1 MKWPVVNDTGHFLS
15 IDNGLSIE
23 LTGKLRHKQGS
34 VSPKAWKNRMKFL
47 GKVLLTLLLLLVL
60 SVVLCYVLIQTRWAA
75 SWLSRWVSDN
85 SEYRLSLG
93 KIDHSWSAPGQISL
107 SNITLG
113 KANQPPFLIAQ
124 QALLGLSWRQL
135 TEPHHFLN
143 LQLQNGSLILNNTA
157 SPLPLQ
163 ADTLQLTN
171 MALNTTIEP
180 KNSATQWQI
189 TAQKVNGGL
198 VPWQPQPG
206 NSLGEKTQFQF
217 SAGSL
222 TVNGITA
229 QQLYLQ
235 GSVEKNALTLTNF
248 GANIAQGELTGNASQ
263 SADGSWL
270 VERLRLSNIRLQTA
284 ATLEHVWQTF
294 LQLPPITLKRF
305 DLIDARVEGKNWA
318 FNDLDLTLKNI
329 TFKQSD
335 WQTDDGELAFNAGD
349 IIKGNIH
356 LIDPIATFSLSPAG
370 VAINQ
375 FSTRWQ
381 DGLLRA
387 QGNWARDT
395 HRLQLDELTLVAL
408 VYTLPSDWKQQWQ
421 QTLPNWLSEVYVSK
435 LSANRNLLI
444 DISPDF
450 PFQITSLDASGTHLL
465 LAKNHQW
472 GIWSGSLMLN
482 AGNAT
487 FNKNDVR
494 RPSLALNA
502 NEQHITFSD
511 LSAFTKEGLLEATGS
526 IDQTPARSLS
536 LILTG
541 RAVNLDILQNWG
553 WPALPLQGLGNLKL
567 QIKGNLATDTALKTT
582 INGSLQATDS
592 HGQQVSQIIE
602 HGEVQNVARQ

>member
-1 MKWPVVNDTGHFLS
+1 
-15 IDNGLSIE
+15 
-23 LTGKLRHKQGS
+23 
-34 VSPKAWKNRMKFL
+34 MKFL

-60 SVVLCYVLIQTRWAA
+60 SIVLCYVLLQTCWAA
-75 SWLSRWVSDN
+75 GWLSRWVSDN

-93 KIDHSWSAPGQISL
+93 KIDHSWSQPGQVSFTDV
-107 SNITLG
+107 TLG
-113 KANQPPFLIAQ
+113 RAKQPAFLIAQ
-124 QALLGLSWRQL
+124 QAVLGLSWRQL
-135 TEPHHFLN
+135 TEPRHFLSLN
-143 LQLQNGSLILNNTA
+143 LQNGSLTLNNST

-163 ADTLQLTN
+163 ADTLRLTN

-180 KNSATQWQI
+180 QNKADQWKVTGQ
-189 TAQKVNGGL
+189 QVNGGL
-198 VPWQPQPG
+198 IPWQPLPG
-206 NSLGEKTQFQF
+206 NSLGENAQFQF

-222 TVNGITA
+222 TINGITA
-229 QQLYLQ
+229 EKLYLQ
-235 GSVEKNALTLTNF
+235 GSIQKNALNLSNF
-248 GANIAQGELTGNASQ
+248 GADIAQGELTGNASQ

-270 VERLRLSNIRLQTA
+270 VDRLRLSNIRLQTP
-284 ATLEHVWQTF
+284 ATLEDVWNTF

-329 TFKQSD
+329 TFKQGD
-335 WQTDDGELAFNAGD
+335 WQSDEGELSLNAGD

-356 LIDPIATFSLSPAG
+356 LIDPIATFTLSPAG

-381 DGLLRA
+381 DGLLRT
-387 QGNWARDT
+387 QGNWLRDS

-408 VYTLPSDWKQQWQ
+408 VYTLPTDWKQQWQ

-435 LSANRNLLI
+435 LNANRNLLI

-450 PFQITSLDASGTHLL
+450 PFQITSLDAAGTNLL

-472 GIWSGSLMLN
+472 GVWSGSLMLN

-487 FNKNDVR
+487 FNKNDVH
-494 RPSLALNA
+494 RPSLALSA
-502 NEQHITFSD
+502 NEQQITVSD
-511 LSAFTKEGLLEATGS
+511 LSAFTKEGLLEATAT
-526 IDQTPARSLS
+526 IDQTPGRALS
-536 LILTG
+536 LALTG
-541 RAVNLDILQNWG
+541 RSVDLNILQNWG

-567 QIKGNLATDTALKTT
+567 RISGNLTADKPLKPT

-592 HGQQVSQIIE
+592 HGQQVNQTMQN
-602 HGEVQNVARQ
+602 GEVHGVAGQ

>member
-1 MKWPVVNDTGHFLS
+1 
-15 IDNGLSIE
+15 
-23 LTGKLRHKQGS
+23 
-34 VSPKAWKNRMKFL
+34 MKFL

-60 SVVLCYVLIQTRWAA
+60 SIVLCYVLLQTCWAA
-75 SWLSRWVSDN
+75 GWLSRWVSDN

-93 KIDHSWSAPGQISL
+93 KIDHSWSQPGQVSFTDV
-107 SNITLG
+107 TLG
-113 KANQPPFLIAQ
+113 RAKQPAFLIAQ
-124 QALLGLSWRQL
+124 QAVLGLSWRQL
-135 TEPHHFLN
+135 TEPRHFLSLN
-143 LQLQNGSLILNNTA
+143 LQNGSLTLNNST

-163 ADTLQLTN
+163 ADTLRLTN

-180 KNSATQWQI
+180 QNKADQWKVTGQ
-189 TAQKVNGGL
+189 QVNGGL
-198 VPWQPQPG
+198 IPWQPLPG
-206 NSLGEKTQFQF
+206 NSLGENAQFQF

-222 TVNGITA
+222 TINGITA
-229 QQLYLQ
+229 EKLYLQ
-235 GSVEKNALTLTNF
+235 GSIQKNALNLSNF
-248 GANIAQGELTGNASQ
+248 GADIAQGELTGNASQ

-270 VERLRLSNIRLQTA
+270 VDRLRSSNIRLQTP
-284 ATLEHVWQTF
+284 ATLEDVWNTF

-329 TFKQSD
+329 TFKQGD
-335 WQTDDGELAFNAGD
+335 WQSDEGELSLNAGD

-356 LIDPIATFSLSPAG
+356 LIDPIATFTLSPAG

-381 DGLLRA
+381 DGLLRT
-387 QGNWARDT
+387 QGNWLRDS

-408 VYTLPSDWKQQWQ
+408 VYTLPTDWKQQWQ

-435 LSANRNLLI
+435 LNANRNLLI

-450 PFQITSLDASGTHLL
+450 PFQITSLDAAGTNLL

-472 GIWSGSLMLN
+472 GVWSGSLMLN

-494 RPSLALNA
+494 RPSLALSA
-502 NEQHITFSD
+502 NEQQITVSD
-511 LSAFTKEGLLEATGS
+511 LSAFTKEGLLEATAT
-526 IDQTPARSLS
+526 IDQTPGRALS
-536 LILTG
+536 LALTG
-541 RAVNLDILQNWG
+541 RSVDLNILQNWG

-567 QIKGNLATDTALKTT
+567 RISGNLTADKPLKPT

-592 HGQQVSQIIE
+592 HGQQVNQTMQN
-602 HGEVQNVARQ
+602 GEVHGVAGQ

>member
-1 MKWPVVNDTGHFLS
+1 
-15 IDNGLSIE
+15 
-23 LTGKLRHKQGS
+23 
-34 VSPKAWKNRMKFL
+34 MKFL

-60 SVVLCYVLIQTRWAA
+60 SIVLCYVLLQTSWAA
-75 SWLSRWVSDN
+75 GWLSRWVSDN

-93 KIDHSWSAPGQISL
+93 KIDHSWSQPGQVSFTDV
-107 SNITLG
+107 TLG
-113 KANQPPFLIAQ
+113 RAKQPAFLIAQ
-124 QALLGLSWRQL
+124 QAVLGLSWRQL
-135 TEPHHFLN
+135 TEPRHFLSLN
-143 LQLQNGSLILNNTA
+143 LQNGSLTLNNST

-163 ADTLQLTN
+163 ADTLRLTN

-180 KNSATQWQI
+180 QNKADQW
-189 TAQKVNGGL
+189 KVTGQQVTGGL
-198 VPWQPQPG
+198 IPWQPLPG
-206 NSLGEKTQFQF
+206 NSLGENAQFQF

-222 TVNGITA
+222 TINGITA
-229 QQLYLQ
+229 EKLYLQ
-235 GSVEKNALTLTNF
+235 GSIQKNTLTLSNF
-248 GANIAQGELTGNASQ
+248 GADIAQGELTGNASQ

-270 VERLRLSNIRLQTA
+270 VDRLRLSNIRLQTPA
-284 ATLEHVWQTF
+284 SLEDVWNTF

-329 TFKQSD
+329 TFKQGD
-335 WQTDDGELAFNAGD
+335 WQSDEGELSLNAGD

-356 LIDPIATFSLSPAG
+356 LIDPIATFTLSTPG

-381 DGLLRA
+381 DGLLRT
-387 QGNWARDT
+387 QGNWQRDS

-408 VYTLPSDWKQQWQ
+408 VYTLPTDWKQQWQ

-435 LSANRNLLI
+435 LNANRNLLI

-450 PFQITSLDASGTHLL
+450 PFQITSLDAAGTNLL

-472 GIWSGSLMLN
+472 GMWSGSLMLN

-494 RPSLALNA
+494 RPSLALSA
-502 NEQHITFSD
+502 NEQQITVSD
-511 LSAFTKEGLLEATGS
+511 LSAFTKEGLLEATAT
-526 IDQTPARSLS
+526 IDQTPGRALS
-536 LILTG
+536 LALTG
-541 RAVNLDILQNWG
+541 RSVDLNILQNWG
-553 WPALPLQGLGNLKL
+553 WSALPLQGLGNLKL
-567 QIKGNLATDTALKTT
+567 RISGNLTADKPLKPT

-592 HGQQVSQIIE
+592 HGQQVNQTMQN
-602 HGEVQNVARQ
+602 GEVHGVAGQ

>member
-1 MKWPVVNDTGHFLS
+1 
-15 IDNGLSIE
+15 
-23 LTGKLRHKQGS
+23 
-34 VSPKAWKNRMKFL
+34 MKFL

-60 SVVLCYVLIQTRWAA
+60 SIVLCYVLLQTSWAA
-75 SWLSRWVSDN
+75 GWLSRWVSDN

-93 KIDHSWSAPGQISL
+93 KIDHSWSQPGQVSFTDV
-107 SNITLG
+107 TLG
-113 KANQPPFLIAQ
+113 RAKQPAFLIAQ
-124 QALLGLSWRQL
+124 QAVLGLSWRQL
-135 TEPHHFLN
+135 TEPRHFLSLN
-143 LQLQNGSLILNNTA
+143 LQNGSLTLNNST

-163 ADTLQLTN
+163 ADTLRLTN

-180 KNSATQWQI
+180 QNKADQWKVTGQ
-189 TAQKVNGGL
+189 QVNGGL
-198 VPWQPQPG
+198 IPWQPLPG
-206 NSLGEKTQFQF
+206 NSLGENAQFQF

-222 TVNGITA
+222 TINGITA
-229 QQLYLQ
+229 EKLYLQ
-235 GSVEKNALTLTNF
+235 GSIQKNALNLSNF
-248 GANIAQGELTGNASQ
+248 GADIAQGELTGNASQ

-270 VERLRLSNIRLQTA
+270 VDRLRLSNIRLQTP
-284 ATLEHVWQTF
+284 ATLEDVWNTF

-329 TFKQSD
+329 TFKQGD
-335 WQTDDGELAFNAGD
+335 WQSDEGELSLNAGD

-356 LIDPIATFSLSPAG
+356 LIDPIATFTLSPAG

-381 DGLLRA
+381 DGLLRT
-387 QGNWARDT
+387 QGNWLRDS

-408 VYTLPSDWKQQWQ
+408 VYTLPTDWKQQWQ

-435 LSANRNLLI
+435 LNANRNLLI

-450 PFQITSLDASGTHLL
+450 PFQITSLDAAGTNLL

-472 GIWSGSLMLN
+472 GVWSGSLMLN

-494 RPSLALNA
+494 RPSLALSA
-502 NEQHITFSD
+502 NEQQITVSD
-511 LSAFTKEGLLEATGS
+511 LSAFTKEGLLEATAT
-526 IDQTPARSLS
+526 IDQTPGRALS
-536 LILTG
+536 LALTG
-541 RAVNLDILQNWG
+541 RSVDLNILQSWG

-567 QIKGNLATDTALKTT
+567 RISGNLTADKPLKPT

-592 HGQQVSQIIE
+592 HGQQVNQTMQN
-602 HGEVQNVARQ
+602 GEVHGVAGQ

>member
-1 MKWPVVNDTGHFLS
+1 
-15 IDNGLSIE
+15 
-23 LTGKLRHKQGS
+23 
-34 VSPKAWKNRMKFL
+34 MKFL

-60 SVVLCYVLIQTRWAA
+60 CYVLLQTSWAA
-75 SWLSRWVSDN
+75 GWLSRWVSDN

-93 KIDHSWSAPGQISL
+93 KIDHSWSQPGQVSFTDV
-107 SNITLG
+107 TLG
-113 KANQPPFLIAQ
+113 RAKQPAFLIAQ
-124 QALLGLSWRQL
+124 QAVLGLSWRQL
-135 TEPHHFLN
+135 TEPRHFLSLN
-143 LQLQNGSLILNNTA
+143 LQNGSLTLNNST

-163 ADTLQLTN
+163 ADTLRLTN

-180 KNSATQWQI
+180 QNKADQWKVTGQ
-189 TAQKVNGGL
+189 QVNGGL
-198 VPWQPQPG
+198 IPWQPLPG
-206 NSLGEKTQFQF
+206 NSLGENAQFQF

-222 TVNGITA
+222 TINGITA
-229 QQLYLQ
+229 EKLYLQ
-235 GSVEKNALTLTNF
+235 GSIQKNALNLSNF
-248 GANIAQGELTGNASQ
+248 GADIAQGELTGNASQ

-270 VERLRLSNIRLQTA
+270 VDRLRLSNIRLQTP
-284 ATLEHVWQTF
+284 ATLEDVWNTF

-329 TFKQSD
+329 TFKQGD
-335 WQTDDGELAFNAGD
+335 WQSDEGELSLNAGD

-356 LIDPIATFSLSPAG
+356 LIDPIATFTLSPAG

-381 DGLLRA
+381 DGLLRT
-387 QGNWARDT
+387 QGNWLRDS

-408 VYTLPSDWKQQWQ
+408 VYTLPTDWKQQWQ

-435 LSANRNLLI
+435 LNANRNLLI

-450 PFQITSLDASGTHLL
+450 PFQITSLDAAGTNLL

-472 GIWSGSLMLN
+472 GVWSGSLMLN

-494 RPSLALNA
+494 RPSLALSA
-502 NEQHITFSD
+502 NEQQITVSD
-511 LSAFTKEGLLEATGS
+511 LSAFTKEGLLEATAT
-526 IDQTPARSLS
+526 IDQTPGRALS
-536 LILTG
+536 LALTG
-541 RAVNLDILQNWG
+541 RSVDLNILQNWG

-567 QIKGNLATDTALKTT
+567 RISGNLTADKPLKPT

-592 HGQQVSQIIE
+592 HGQQVNQTMQN
-602 HGEVQNVARQ
+602 GEVHGVAGQ

>member
-1 MKWPVVNDTGHFLS
+1 
-15 IDNGLSIE
+15 
-23 LTGKLRHKQGS
+23 
-34 VSPKAWKNRMKFL
+34 MKFL

-60 SVVLCYVLIQTRWAA
+60 SVVLCYVLLQTSWAA
-75 SWLSRWVSDN
+75 GWLSRWVSDN

-93 KIDHSWSAPGQISL
+93 KIDHSWSQPGQVSFTDV
-107 SNITLG
+107 TLG
-113 KANQPPFLIAQ
+113 RAKQPAFLIAQ
-124 QALLGLSWRQL
+124 QAVLGLSWRQL
-135 TEPHHFLN
+135 TEPRHFLSLN
-143 LQLQNGSLILNNTA
+143 LQNGSLTLNNST

-163 ADTLQLTN
+163 ADTLRLTN

-180 KNSATQWQI
+180 QNKANQW
-189 TAQKVNGGL
+189 KVTGQQVTGGL
-198 VPWQPQPG
+198 IPWLPLAG
-206 NSLGEKTQFQF
+206 NSLGENAQFQF

-222 TVNGITA
+222 TINGITA
-229 QQLYLQ
+229 EKLYLQ
-235 GSVEKNALTLTNF
+235 GSIQKNALTLSNF
-248 GANIAQGELTGNASQ
+248 GADIAQGELTGNASQ

-270 VERLRLSNIRLQTA
+270 VDRLRLSNIRLQTP
-284 ATLEHVWQTF
+284 ATLEDVWNTF

-329 TFKQSD
+329 TFKQGD
-335 WQTDDGELAFNAGD
+335 WQSDEGELSLNAGD

-356 LIDPIATFSLSPAG
+356 LIDPIATFTLSPAG

-381 DGLLRA
+381 DGLLRT
-387 QGNWARDT
+387 QGNWLRDS

-408 VYTLPSDWKQQWQ
+408 VYTLPTDWKQQWQ
-421 QTLPNWLSEVYVSK
+421 QTLPNWLSEVYISK

-450 PFQITSLDASGTHLL
+450 PFQITSLDAAGTNLL

-472 GIWSGSLMLN
+472 GVWSGSLMLN

-494 RPSLALNA
+494 RPSLALSA
-502 NEQHITFSD
+502 NEQQITVSD
-511 LSAFTKEGLLEATGS
+511 LSAFTTEGLLEANAT
-526 IDQTPARSLS
+526 IDQTPTRTFSLA
-536 LILTG
+536 LTG
-541 RAVNLDILQNWG
+541 RSVDLNILQNWG
-553 WPALPLQGLGNLKL
+553 WPTLPLQGLGNLKL
-567 QIKGNLATDTALKTT
+567 QIKGSLAADKPLKPT

-592 HGQQVSQIIE
+592 HGQQVNQTMQ
-602 HGEVQNVARQ
+602 HGEVHGVAGQ

>member
-1 MKWPVVNDTGHFLS
+1 
-15 IDNGLSIE
+15 
-23 LTGKLRHKQGS
+23 
-34 VSPKAWKNRMKFL
+34 MKFL

-60 SVVLCYVLIQTRWAA
+60 SIVLCYVLLQTSWAA
-75 SWLSRWVSDN
+75 GWLSRWVSDN

-93 KIDHSWSAPGQISL
+93 KIDHSWSQPRQVSFTDV
-107 SNITLG
+107 TLG
-113 KANQPPFLIAQ
+113 RAKQPAFLIAQ
-124 QALLGLSWRQL
+124 QAVLGLSWRQL
-135 TEPHHFLN
+135 TEPRHFLSLN
-143 LQLQNGSLILNNTA
+143 LQNGSLTLNNST

-163 ADTLQLTN
+163 ADTLRLTN

-180 KNSATQWQI
+180 QNKADQW
-189 TAQKVNGGL
+189 KVTGQQVTGGL
-198 VPWQPQPG
+198 IPWQPLPG
-206 NSLGEKTQFQF
+206 NSLGENAQFQF

-222 TVNGITA
+222 TINGITA
-229 QQLYLQ
+229 EKLYLQ
-235 GSVEKNALTLTNF
+235 GSIQKNTLTLSNF
-248 GANIAQGELTGNASQ
+248 GADIAQGELTGNASQ

-270 VERLRLSNIRLQTA
+270 VDRLRLSNIRLQTPA
-284 ATLEHVWQTF
+284 SLEDVWNTF

-329 TFKQSD
+329 TFKQGD
-335 WQTDDGELAFNAGD
+335 WQSDEGELSLNAGD

-356 LIDPIATFSLSPAG
+356 LIDPIATFTLSPAG

-381 DGLLRA
+381 DGLLRT
-387 QGNWARDT
+387 QGNWLRDS

-408 VYTLPSDWKQQWQ
+408 VYTLPTDWKQQWQ
-421 QTLPNWLSEVYVSK
+421 QTLPNWLSEVYISK
-435 LSANRNLLI
+435 LNANRNLLI

-450 PFQITSLDASGTHLL
+450 PFQITSLDAAGTNLL

-472 GIWSGSLMLN
+472 GMWSGSLMLN

-494 RPSLALNA
+494 RPSLALSA
-502 NEQHITFSD
+502 NEQQITVSD
-511 LSAFTKEGLLEATGS
+511 LSAFTKEGLLEATAT
-526 IDQTPARSLS
+526 IDQTPGRALS
-536 LILTG
+536 LALTG
-541 RAVNLDILQNWG
+541 RSVDLNILQNWG

-567 QIKGNLATDTALKTT
+567 RISGNLTADKPLKPT

-592 HGQQVSQIIE
+592 HGQQINQTMQN
-602 HGEVQNVARQ
+602 GEVHGVAGQ

>member
-1 MKWPVVNDTGHFLS
+1 
-15 IDNGLSIE
+15 
-23 LTGKLRHKQGS
+23 
-34 VSPKAWKNRMKFL
+34 MKFL

-60 SVVLCYVLIQTRWAA
+60 SVVLCYVLLQTSWAA
-75 SWLSRWVSDN
+75 GWLSRWVSDN

-93 KIDHSWSAPGQISL
+93 KIDHSWSQPGQISF
-107 SNITLG
+107 SDITLG
-113 KANQPPFLIAQ
+113 RANQPPFLVAQ
-124 QALLGLSWRQL
+124 QALFGLSWRQL
-135 TEPHHFLN
+135 TEPRHLLSLN
-143 LQLQNGSLILNNTA
+143 LQNGRLILSNSP

-171 MALNTTIEP
+171 MALDTTLEA
-180 KNSATQWQI
+180 KNSAAQWKIAGQQV
-189 TAQKVNGGL
+189 TGGL

-206 NSLGEKTQFQF
+206 NSLGENAQFQF

-222 TVNGITA
+222 TINGITA

-235 GSVEKNALTLTNF
+235 GSIQKNALTLTNF
-248 GANIAQGELTGNASQ
+248 GADIAQGELTGNASQ
-263 SADGSWL
+263 AADGSWL
-270 VERLRLSNIRLQTA
+270 VDRLRLSNIRLQTPA
-284 ATLEHVWQTF
+284 SIDDVWNTF

-305 DLIDARVEGKNWA
+305 DLIDARVEGKSWA

-329 TFKQSD
+329 TFKQGD
-335 WQTDDGELAFNAGD
+335 WQTEDGELSFNAGD

-356 LIDPIATFSLSPAG
+356 LIDPIATFALSPAG

-381 DGLLRA
+381 DGLLRT

-408 VYTLPSDWKQQWQ
+408 VYTLPADWKQQWQ
-421 QTLPNWLSEVYVSK
+421 QTLPSWLSEVYVGK

-450 PFQITSLDASGTHLL
+450 PFQITSLDAAGTNLL

-472 GIWSGSLMLN
+472 GVWSGSLMLN

-487 FNKNDVR
+487 FNKNDIR

-502 NEQHITFSD
+502 NEQQITFSE
-511 LSAFTKEGLLEATGS
+511 LSAFTKEGLLESTAS
-526 IDQTPARSLS
+526 IDQTPARALS
-536 LILTG
+536 LALTG
-541 RAVNLDILQNWG
+541 RSVNLDILQNWG

-567 QIKGNLATDTALKTT
+567 QIKGSLAADTPLKPTVS
-582 INGSLQATDS
+582 GSLQATDS
-592 HGQQVSQIIE
+592 NGQQVNQTMQ
-602 HGEVQNVARQ
+602 HGEVHSVAGQ

>member
-1 MKWPVVNDTGHFLS
+1 
-15 IDNGLSIE
+15 
-23 LTGKLRHKQGS
+23 
-34 VSPKAWKNRMKFL
+34 MKFL

-60 SVVLCYVLIQTRWAA
+60 SIVLCYVLLQTCWAA
-75 SWLSRWVSDN
+75 GWLSRWVSDN

-93 KIDHSWSAPGQISL
+93 KIDHSWSQPGQVSFTDV
-107 SNITLG
+107 TLG
-113 KANQPPFLIAQ
+113 RAKQPAFLIAQ
-124 QALLGLSWRQL
+124 QAVLGLSWRQL
-135 TEPHHFLN
+135 TEPRHFLSLN
-143 LQLQNGSLILNNTA
+143 LQNGSLTLNNST

-163 ADTLQLTN
+163 ADTLRLTN

-180 KNSATQWQI
+180 QNKADQWKVTGQ
-189 TAQKVNGGL
+189 QVNGGL
-198 VPWQPQPG
+198 IPWQPLPG
-206 NSLGEKTQFQF
+206 NSLGENAQFQF

-222 TVNGITA
+222 TINGITA
-229 QQLYLQ
+229 EKLYLQ
-235 GSVEKNALTLTNF
+235 GSIQKNALNLSNF
-248 GANIAQGELTGNASQ
+248 GADIAQGELTGNASQ

-270 VERLRLSNIRLQTA
+270 VDRLRLSNIRLQTP
-284 ATLEHVWQTF
+284 ATLEDVWNTF

-329 TFKQSD
+329 TFKQGD
-335 WQTDDGELAFNAGD
+335 WQSDEGELSLNAGD

-356 LIDPIATFSLSPAG
+356 LIDPIATFTLSPAG

-381 DGLLRA
+381 DGLLRT
-387 QGNWARDT
+387 QGNWLRDS

-408 VYTLPSDWKQQWQ
+408 VYTLPTDWKQQWQ

-435 LSANRNLLI
+435 LNANRNLLI

-450 PFQITSLDASGTHLL
+450 PFQITSLDAAGTNLL

-472 GIWSGSLMLN
+472 GVWSGSLMLN

-494 RPSLALNA
+494 RPSLALSA
-502 NEQHITFSD
+502 NEQQITVSD
-511 LSAFTKEGLLEATGS
+511 LSAFTKEGLLEVTAT
-526 IDQTPARSLS
+526 IDQTPGRALS
-536 LILTG
+536 LALTG
-541 RAVNLDILQNWG
+541 RSVDLNILQSWG

-567 QIKGNLATDTALKTT
+567 RISGNLTADKPLKPT

-592 HGQQVSQIIE
+592 HGQQVNQTMQN
-602 HGEVQNVARQ
+602 GEVHGVAGQ

>member
-1 MKWPVVNDTGHFLS
+1 
-15 IDNGLSIE
+15 
-23 LTGKLRHKQGS
+23 
-34 VSPKAWKNRMKFL
+34 MKFL

-60 SVVLCYVLIQTRWAA
+60 SIVLCYVLLQTCWAA
-75 SWLSRWVSDN
+75 GWLSRWVSDN

-93 KIDHSWSAPGQISL
+93 KIDHSWSQPGQVSFTDV
-107 SNITLG
+107 TLG
-113 KANQPPFLIAQ
+113 RAKQPAFLIAQ
-124 QALLGLSWRQL
+124 QAVLGLSWRQL
-135 TEPHHFLN
+135 TEPRHFLSLN
-143 LQLQNGSLILNNTA
+143 LQNGSLTLNNST

-163 ADTLQLTN
+163 ADTLRLTN

-180 KNSATQWQI
+180 QNKADQWKVTGQ
-189 TAQKVNGGL
+189 QVNGGL
-198 VPWQPQPG
+198 IPWQPLPG
-206 NSLGEKTQFQF
+206 NSLGENAQFQF

-222 TVNGITA
+222 TINGITA
-229 QQLYLQ
+229 EKLYLQ
-235 GSVEKNALTLTNF
+235 GSIQKNALNLSNF
-248 GANIAQGELTGNASQ
+248 GADIAQGELTGNASQ

-270 VERLRLSNIRLQTA
+270 VDRLRLSNIRLQTP
-284 ATLEHVWQTF
+284 ATLEDVWNTF

-329 TFKQSD
+329 TFKQGD
-335 WQTDDGELAFNAGD
+335 WQSDEGELSLNAGD

-356 LIDPIATFSLSPAG
+356 LIDPIATFTLSPAG

-381 DGLLRA
+381 DGLLRT
-387 QGNWARDT
+387 QGNWLRDS

-408 VYTLPSDWKQQWQ
+408 VYTLPTDWKQQWQ

-435 LSANRNLLI
+435 LNANRNLLI

-450 PFQITSLDASGTHLL
+450 PFQITSLDAAGTNLL

-472 GIWSGSLMLN
+472 GVWSGSLMLN

-494 RPSLALNA
+494 RPSLALSA
-502 NEQHITFSD
+502 NERQITVSD
-511 LSAFTKEGLLEATGS
+511 LSAFTKEGLLEATAT
-526 IDQTPARSLS
+526 IDQTPGRALS
-536 LILTG
+536 LALTG
-541 RAVNLDILQNWG
+541 RSVDLNILQNWG

-567 QIKGNLATDTALKTT
+567 RISGNLTADKPLKPT

-592 HGQQVSQIIE
+592 HGQQVNQTMQN
-602 HGEVQNVARQ
+602 GEVHGVAGQ

>member
-1 MKWPVVNDTGHFLS
+1 
-15 IDNGLSIE
+15 
-23 LTGKLRHKQGS
+23 
-34 VSPKAWKNRMKFL
+34 MKFL

-60 SVVLCYVLIQTRWAA
+60 SIVLCYVLLQTSWAA
-75 SWLSRWVSDN
+75 GWLSRWVSDN

-93 KIDHSWSAPGQISL
+93 KIDHSWSQPGQVSFTDV
-107 SNITLG
+107 TLG
-113 KANQPPFLIAQ
+113 RAKQPAFLIAQ
-124 QALLGLSWRQL
+124 QAVLGLSWRQL
-135 TEPHHFLN
+135 TEPRHFLSLN
-143 LQLQNGSLILNNTA
+143 LQNGSLTLNNST

-163 ADTLQLTN
+163 ADTLRLTN

-180 KNSATQWQI
+180 QNKADQW
-189 TAQKVNGGL
+189 KVTGQQVTGGL
-198 VPWQPQPG
+198 IPWQPLPG
-206 NSLGEKTQFQF
+206 NSLGENAQFQF

-222 TVNGITA
+222 TINGITA
-229 QQLYLQ
+229 EKLYLQ
-235 GSVEKNALTLTNF
+235 GSIQKNALTLSNF
-248 GANIAQGELTGNASQ
+248 GADIAQGELTGNASQ

-270 VERLRLSNIRLQTA
+270 VDRLRLSNIRLQTPA
-284 ATLEHVWQTF
+284 SLEDVWNTF

-329 TFKQSD
+329 TFKQGD
-335 WQTDDGELAFNAGD
+335 WQSDEGELSLNAGD

-356 LIDPIATFSLSPAG
+356 LIDPIATFTLSPPG

-381 DGLLRA
+381 DGLLRT
-387 QGNWARDT
+387 QGNWQRDS

-408 VYTLPSDWKQQWQ
+408 VYTLPTDWKQQWQ

-435 LSANRNLLI
+435 LNANRNLLI

-450 PFQITSLDASGTHLL
+450 PFQITSLDAAGTNLL

-472 GIWSGSLMLN
+472 GMWSGSLMLN

-494 RPSLALNA
+494 RPSLALSA
-502 NEQHITFSD
+502 NEQQITVSD
-511 LSAFTKEGLLEATGS
+511 LSAFTKEGLLEATAT
-526 IDQTPARSLS
+526 IDQTPGRALS
-536 LILTG
+536 LALTG
-541 RAVNLDILQNWG
+541 RSVDLNILQNWG
-553 WPALPLQGLGNLKL
+553 WSALPLQGLGNLKL
-567 QIKGNLATDTALKTT
+567 RISGNLTADKPLKPT

-592 HGQQVSQIIE
+592 HGQQVNQTMQN
-602 HGEVQNVARQ
+602 GEVHGVAGQ

>member
-1 MKWPVVNDTGHFLS
+1 
-15 IDNGLSIE
+15 
-23 LTGKLRHKQGS
+23 
-34 VSPKAWKNRMKFL
+34 MKFL

-60 SVVLCYVLIQTRWAA
+60 SIVLCYVLLQTCWAA
-75 SWLSRWVSDN
+75 GWLSRWVSDN

-93 KIDHSWSAPGQISL
+93 KIDHSWSQPGQVSFTDV
-107 SNITLG
+107 TLG
-113 KANQPPFLIAQ
+113 RAKQPAFLIAQ
-124 QALLGLSWRQL
+124 QAVLGLSWRQL
-135 TEPHHFLN
+135 TEPRHFLSLN
-143 LQLQNGSLILNNTA
+143 LQNGSLTLNNST

-163 ADTLQLTN
+163 ADTLRLTN

-180 KNSATQWQI
+180 QNKADQWKVTGQ
-189 TAQKVNGGL
+189 QVNGGL
-198 VPWQPQPG
+198 IPWQPLPG
-206 NSLGEKTQFQF
+206 NSLGENAQFQF

-222 TVNGITA
+222 TINGITA
-229 QQLYLQ
+229 EKLYLQ
-235 GSVEKNALTLTNF
+235 GSIQKNALNLSNF
-248 GANIAQGELTGNASQ
+248 GADIAQGELTGNASQ

-270 VERLRLSNIRLQTA
+270 VDRLRLSNIRLQTP
-284 ATLEHVWQTF
+284 ATLEDVWNTF

-329 TFKQSD
+329 TFKQGD
-335 WQTDDGELAFNAGD
+335 WQSDEGELSLNAGD

-356 LIDPIATFSLSPAG
+356 LIDPIATFTLSPAG

-381 DGLLRA
+381 DGLLRT
-387 QGNWARDT
+387 QGNWLRDS

-408 VYTLPSDWKQQWQ
+408 VYTLPTDWKQQWQ

-435 LSANRNLLI
+435 LNANRNLLI

-450 PFQITSLDASGTHLL
+450 PFQITSLDAAGTNLL

-472 GIWSGSLMLN
+472 GVWSGSLMLN

-494 RPSLALNA
+494 RPSLALSA
-502 NEQHITFSD
+502 NEQQITVSD
-511 LSAFTKEGLLEATGS
+511 LSAFTKEGLLEATAT
-526 IDQTPARSLS
+526 IDQTPGRALS
-536 LILTG
+536 LALTG
-541 RAVNLDILQNWG
+541 RSVDLNILQNWG
-553 WPALPLQGLGNLKL
+553 WPALPLQGIGNLKL
-567 QIKGNLATDTALKTT
+567 RISGNLTADKPLKPT

-592 HGQQVSQIIE
+592 HGQQVNQTMQN
-602 HGEVQNVARQ
+602 GEVHGVAGQ

>member
-1 MKWPVVNDTGHFLS
+1 
-15 IDNGLSIE
+15 
-23 LTGKLRHKQGS
+23 
-34 VSPKAWKNRMKFL
+34 MKFL

-60 SVVLCYVLIQTRWAA
+60 SIVLCYVLLQTSWAA
-75 SWLSRWVSDN
+75 GWLSRWVSDN

-93 KIDHSWSAPGQISL
+93 KIDHSWSQPGQVSFTDV
-107 SNITLG
+107 TLG
-113 KANQPPFLIAQ
+113 RAKQPAFLIAQ
-124 QALLGLSWRQL
+124 QAVLGLSWRQL
-135 TEPHHFLN
+135 TEPRHFLSLN
-143 LQLQNGSLILNNTA
+143 LQNGSLTLNNST

-163 ADTLQLTN
+163 ADTLRLTN

-180 KNSATQWQI
+180 QNKADQWKVTGQ
-189 TAQKVNGGL
+189 QVNGGL
-198 VPWQPQPG
+198 IPWQPLPG
-206 NSLGEKTQFQF
+206 NSLGENAQFQF

-222 TVNGITA
+222 TINGITA
-229 QQLYLQ
+229 EKLYLQ
-235 GSVEKNALTLTNF
+235 GSIQKNALNLSNF
-248 GANIAQGELTGNASQ
+248 GADIAQGELTGNASQ

-270 VERLRLSNIRLQTA
+270 VDRLRLSNIRLQTP
-284 ATLEHVWQTF
+284 ATLEDVWNTF

-329 TFKQSD
+329 TFKQGD
-335 WQTDDGELAFNAGD
+335 WQSDEGELSLNAGD

-356 LIDPIATFSLSPAG
+356 LIDPIATFTLSPAG

-381 DGLLRA
+381 DGLLRT
-387 QGNWARDT
+387 QGNWLRDS

-408 VYTLPSDWKQQWQ
+408 VYTLPTDWKQQWQ

-435 LSANRNLLI
+435 LNANRNLLI

-450 PFQITSLDASGTHLL
+450 PFQITSLDAAGTNLL

-472 GIWSGSLMLN
+472 GVWSGSLMLN

-494 RPSLALNA
+494 RPSLALSA
-502 NEQHITFSD
+502 NEQQITVSD
-511 LSAFTKEGLLEATGS
+511 LSAFTKEGLLEATAT
-526 IDQTPARSLS
+526 IDQTPGRALS
-536 LILTG
+536 LALTG
-541 RAVNLDILQNWG
+541 RSVDLNILQSWG

-567 QIKGNLATDTALKTT
+567 RISGNLTAEKPLNPT

-592 HGQQVSQIIE
+592 HGQQVNQTMQN
-602 HGEVQNVARQ
+602 GEVHGVAGQ

>member
-1 MKWPVVNDTGHFLS
+1 
-15 IDNGLSIE
+15 
-23 LTGKLRHKQGS
+23 
-34 VSPKAWKNRMKFL
+34 MKFL

-60 SVVLCYVLIQTRWAA
+60 SIVLCYVLLQTCWAA
-75 SWLSRWVSDN
+75 GWLSRWVSDN

-93 KIDHSWSAPGQISL
+93 KIDHSWSQPEQVSFTDV
-107 SNITLG
+107 TLG
-113 KANQPPFLIAQ
+113 RAKQPAFLIAQ
-124 QALLGLSWRQL
+124 QAVLGLSWRQL
-135 TEPHHFLN
+135 TEPRHFLSLN
-143 LQLQNGSLILNNTA
+143 LQNGSLTLNNST

-163 ADTLQLTN
+163 ADTLRLTN

-180 KNSATQWQI
+180 QNKADQWKVTGQ
-189 TAQKVNGGL
+189 QVNGGL
-198 VPWQPQPG
+198 IPWQPLPG
-206 NSLGEKTQFQF
+206 NSLGENAQFQF

-222 TVNGITA
+222 TINGITA
-229 QQLYLQ
+229 EKLYLQ
-235 GSVEKNALTLTNF
+235 GSIQKNALNLSNF
-248 GANIAQGELTGNASQ
+248 GADIAQGELTGNASQ

-270 VERLRLSNIRLQTA
+270 VDRLRLSNIRLQTP
-284 ATLEHVWQTF
+284 ATLEDVWNTF

-329 TFKQSD
+329 TFKQGD
-335 WQTDDGELAFNAGD
+335 WQSDEGELSLNAGD

-356 LIDPIATFSLSPAG
+356 LIDPIATFTLSPAG

-381 DGLLRA
+381 DGLLRT
-387 QGNWARDT
+387 QGNWLRDS

-408 VYTLPSDWKQQWQ
+408 VYTLPTDWKQQWQ

-435 LSANRNLLI
+435 LNANRNLLI

-450 PFQITSLDASGTHLL
+450 PFQITSLDAAGTNLL

-472 GIWSGSLMLN
+472 GVWSGSLMLN

-494 RPSLALNA
+494 RPSLALSA
-502 NEQHITFSD
+502 NEQQITVSD
-511 LSAFTKEGLLEATGS
+511 LSAFTKEGLLEATAT
-526 IDQTPARSLS
+526 IDQTPGRALS
-536 LILTG
+536 LALTG
-541 RAVNLDILQNWG
+541 RSVDLNILQNWG

-567 QIKGNLATDTALKTT
+567 RISGNLTADKPLKPT

-592 HGQQVSQIIE
+592 HGQQVNQTMQN
-602 HGEVQNVARQ
+602 GEVHGVAGQ